1 MVHRSSRGQFSALIA
16 KSCIKQVGGA
26 GIGELLCCSRL
37 FSLRVWL
44 ALSTAASEVKVPIQP
59 FCCCCCCDTISKHR
73 SSTAPAAAKPR
84 NVSAKLSPAAAAKS
98 CHQQLQ
104 SCQAA
109 VTQSPFRTSLHL
121 PKNLLT
127 PPLSTISHQAAS
139 PKPFPLK
146 HLRRN
151 NRIFD
156 TMI

>member
-59 FCCCCCCDTISKHR
+59 FCCCCCCCDTISKHR
-73 SSTAPAAAKPR
+73 SSSTAPAAAKPR

-104 SCQAA
+104 SCQAV
-109 VTQSPFRTSLHL
+109 VTRSPFHTFSLLAQKPFDTSLVDHL
-121 PKNLLT
+121 
-127 PPLSTISHQAAS
+127 SSSCQSQALAAETFE
-139 PKPFPLK
+139 KK
-146 HLRRN
+146 
-151 NRIFD
+151 
-156 TMI
+156 